1 VTVSHDQALGK
12 EIEDIL
18 VRSAGLSQ
26 ELLGDTT
33 RDATLEEL
41 GLDSLA
47 CMELQAVLKD
57 RYGVRI
63 PDEALEMSV
72 PQLAEHVGN
81 ERGKAS

>member
-1 VTVSHDQALGK
+1 VTVSQDHGLGK

-18 VRSAGLSQ
+18 VRSAGLSP
-26 ELLGDTT
+26 ELLRADTS
-33 RDATLEEL
+33 DATLEEL

-63 PDEALEMSV
+63 PEESLEMSV
-72 PQLAEHVGN
+72 PQIVEHVGTAL
-81 ERGKAS
+81 GKAN